1 MFFCAS
7 CAVKNCAKRLGEEG
21 EYPRTCPTL
30 RPQLAEVLREYEEPQ
45 TRLLAQAS
53 AISNLDHTESR
64 VQQTVRFAR
73 NCGYKKLGI
82 AFCITLSEAARTL
95 ADYLR
100 QEGFEVESV
109 ICKVGHHERECIGIS
124 DPRKKPMC
132 NPVAQAQFLNEEK
145 TELNII
151 VGLCVGHD
159 SLFIKYSDAPVT
171 CLIAKDHVYQNAP
184 EEYLK
189 EYRRRGGK
197 TRKKGEK

>member
-151 VGLCVGHD
+151 VGAVRR
-159 SLFIKYSDAPVT
+159 SRFA
-171 CLIAKDHVYQNAP
+171 VYKIFGCAGNLPDRKGSCIP
-184 EEYLK
+184 ERPGGISERIQA
-189 EYRRRGGK
+189 ERRK
-197 TRKKGEK
+197 N

>member
-82 AFCITLSEAARTL
+82 AFCITK
-95 ADYLR
+95 DLR
-100 QEGFEVESV
+100 WRASSAKSA
-109 ICKVGHHERECIGIS
+109 IMRENVSASAIPG
-124 DPRKKPMC
+124 K
-132 NPVAQAQFLNEEK
+132 NPCA
-145 TELNII
+145 I
-151 VGLCVGHD
+151 
-159 SLFIKYSDAPVT
+159 
-171 CLIAKDHVYQNAP
+171 
-184 EEYLK
+184 
-189 EYRRRGGK
+189 R
-197 TRKKGEK
+197 